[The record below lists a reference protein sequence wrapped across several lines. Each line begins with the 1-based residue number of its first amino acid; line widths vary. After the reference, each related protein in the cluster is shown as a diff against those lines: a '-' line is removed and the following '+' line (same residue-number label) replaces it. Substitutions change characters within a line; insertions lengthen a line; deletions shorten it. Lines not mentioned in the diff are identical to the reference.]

1 MEAVIH
7 KVGQIGVPVKD
18 LKRAITFY
26 QEKLRLNL
34 LFQTDNM
41 AFFECNGLR
50 LLLDLPE
57 NEAFEHPSSVI
68 YFQVADIQKAHQ
80 EMADQDVSFISEP
93 HLIARMGRTETWM
106 AFFTDTEGNTH
117 ALMSEFDV

>member
-7 KVGQIGVPVKD
+7 KVGQIGVPVND

-34 LFQTDNM
+34 LFQTGNM

-57 NEAFEHPSSVI
+57 NEASAHPSSVI
-68 YFQVADIQKAHQ
+68 YFQVEDIQKAHQ
-80 EMADQDVSFISEP
+80 EMAGRGVSFISAP
-93 HLIARMGRTETWM
+93 HLIARMGQRETWM

-117 ALMSEFDV
+117 ALMSELDV